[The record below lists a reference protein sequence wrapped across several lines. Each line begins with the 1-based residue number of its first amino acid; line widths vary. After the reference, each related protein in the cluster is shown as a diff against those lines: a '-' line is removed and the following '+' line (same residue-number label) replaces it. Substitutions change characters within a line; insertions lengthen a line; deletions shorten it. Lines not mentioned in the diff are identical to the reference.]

1 MDLRRIITTH
11 PDFPKPGIIFRDF
24 APILGNPAAMAY
36 VVDEMKRRFPADT
49 IDVVAGIESRGFV
62 VGALMAARY
71 NRGLVM
77 IRKAGK
83 TPGQTRQVSYDLE
96 YGSAVMEMRGDA
108 VKEGARVL
116 VCDDLLATGG
126 TAAAAA
132 SLVEGAGAKVAGM
145 AFIIELSGLG
155 GRSKISGHRT
165 ESLVAY

>member
-1 MDLRRIITTH
+1 MDLEQFIRDI

-24 APILGNPAAMAY
+24 APILGNPAAVAY
-36 VVDEMKRRFPADT
+36 VVDELERRFPADAV
-49 IDVVAGIESRGFV
+49 DMVAGIESRGFV
-62 VGALMAARY
+62 LGALMAARY
-71 NRGLVM
+71 NKGLVM
-77 IRKAGK
+77 VRKAGK

-96 YGSAVMEMRGDA
+96 YGSAVIEMRGDA
-108 VKEGARVL
+108 VRNGARVL

-155 GRSKISGHRT
+155 GRSKISGYRT